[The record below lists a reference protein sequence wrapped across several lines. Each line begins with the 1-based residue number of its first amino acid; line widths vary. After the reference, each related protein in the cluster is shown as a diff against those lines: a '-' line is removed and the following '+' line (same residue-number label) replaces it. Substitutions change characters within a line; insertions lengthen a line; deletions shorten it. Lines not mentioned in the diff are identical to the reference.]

1 MTRARPGVPA
11 TWLLVVVFVA
21 TTIAA
26 AACGATGPSASPGAS
41 PSAASPGSPGPRPT
55 PWTGNAV
62 LGIEAMGL
70 ADAEIRKAINDF
82 NAGVQAGDPALMLE
96 AAKGLSGVDVLLENV
111 DRIEPFEPMRAFAA
125 AYREAITLMSSAAK
139 ELRAAIEA
147 GDGPAT
153 TAASQ
158 RLVESFTKYAEIQGQ
173 LADFVVQVPEQK
185 RLLLR

>member
-1 MTRARPGVPA
+1 VTRARLGIPA
-11 TWLLVVVFVA
+11 TSLLILAFV
-21 TTIAA
+21 A
-26 AACGATGPSASPGAS
+26 AACGAREPNLPASPTLGPSGTPAPK
-41 PSAASPGSPGPRPT
+41 PT

-70 ADAEIRKAINDF
+70 ADGEIRKGINDF

-96 AAKGLSGVDVLLENV
+96 AAKGLSGVDVLLDNV

-125 AYREAITLMSSAAK
+125 AYREAITLMASAAK

-158 RLVESFTKYAEIQGQ
+158 KLVESFTKYAEIQRQ

-185 RLLLR
+185 RMLVR